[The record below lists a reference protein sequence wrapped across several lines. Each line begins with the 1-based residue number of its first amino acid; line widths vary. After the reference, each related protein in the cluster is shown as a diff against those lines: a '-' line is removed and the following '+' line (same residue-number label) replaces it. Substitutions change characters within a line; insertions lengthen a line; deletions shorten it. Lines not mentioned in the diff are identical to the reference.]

1 VVKLELQFEN
11 KTCRYLRRNVWEAKD
26 QEQTLEVKLPEGMP
40 DIGSILAA
48 WGQCVMRGKEWRSD
62 GMNVSGGVMA
72 WVLYAPA
79 DGAEPRW
86 IEAWLPVQVKW
97 SFADSVR
104 EGSIR
109 ACWLLKGVDART
121 LSARK
126 MMVRANV
133 SVLGEALEPS
143 QEEISNAEQ
152 VPEDVQLLRRSYPV
166 RLPVEAGGKTFVMDE
181 EFSLPPSLPAPEKIV
196 SCCFEPQVTEQKV
209 LGGKAVFRGN
219 GNFHMVYQ
227 GMDGQL
233 HSHDQEISFSQFSD
247 LDRDYDKDA
256 EISTIM
262 ALSSL
267 EPELQDG
274 RVRLKCGMIAQYL
287 INDAM
292 MLELVEDAYSPDRSV
307 DVQMRELRLPIVLD
321 HVRET
326 VRFDGVVPEN
336 ASRIVDVSVC
346 VEQPSVRRAGDLTE
360 LCCDGQFQ
368 VLFCDENGALQ
379 GQNARWSQTW
389 ELPASMD
396 ADILGMVQ
404 NISRPQFSNTSGQIN
419 LNGELLAAAKT
430 VSQAAMPMVTG
441 LKLGEATN
449 PDPTRPSLILRRA
462 GERSLWE
469 IAKGT
474 GSTVSA
480 IRKANGLVDEPLD
493 DRILLIP
500 VS

>member
-1 VVKLELQFEN
+1 MELQFEN
-11 KTCRYLRRNVWEAKD
+11 KTCRYLRRNVWEVKD

-48 WGQCVMRGKEWRSD
+48 WGQCVMRGKEWRGD

-72 WVLYAPA
+72 WVLYVPA
-79 DGAEPRW
+79 DGSEPRR

-97 SFADSVR
+97 SFADSDR

-133 SVLGEALEPS
+133 SVLGEALEPA
-143 QEEISNAEQ
+143 QEQISNADQ

-166 RLPVEAGGKTFVMDE
+166 RLPVEAGEKTFAVDE
-181 EFSLPPSLPAPEKIV
+181 EFSLPSSAPVPEKIV
-196 SCCFEPQVTEQKV
+196 GCSFEPQVTEQKV

-227 GMDGQL
+227 GTDGQIL
-233 HSHDQEISFSQFSD
+233 SHDQEISFSQFSD

-256 EISTIM
+256 EVSTMM

-267 EPELQDG
+267 EPELQEG
-274 RVRLKCGMIAQYL
+274 RIRLKCGLIAQYL
-287 INDAM
+287 ISDGV
-292 MLELVEDAYSPDRSV
+292 MLELVEDAYSPSRTV
-307 DVQMRELRLPIVLD
+307 DVQAQELRLPVVLD
-321 HVRET
+321 NAHEMM
-326 VRFDGVVPEN
+326 RFEGVVPGN
-336 ASRIVDVSVC
+336 ATRVVDVSVC
-346 VEQPSVRRAGDLTE
+346 MEQPSVRRAGDLTE

-368 VLFCDENGALQ
+368 VLYCDENGALQ
-379 GQNARWSQTW
+379 GRSARWSQTW

-396 ADILGMVQ
+396 AEVLGTVQ
-404 NISRPQFSNTSGQIN
+404 NVSRPQVSAVAGQIGIS
-419 LNGELLAAAKT
+419 GELQAGAMT
-430 VSQAAMPMVTG
+430 VSQQPLPMVTG
-441 LKLGEATN
+441 LELGEVTN
-449 PDPTRPSLILRRA
+449 PDPSRPSLILRRA
-462 GERSLWE
+462 GDASLWE
-469 IAKGT
+469 LAKGT

-480 IRKANGLVDEPLD
+480 IRKANVLSGEPLD
-493 DRILLIP
+493 DRLLLIP

>member
-1 VVKLELQFEN
+1 MELQFEN
-11 KTCRYLRRNVWEAKD
+11 KTCRYLRRNVWETKD

-40 DIGSILAA
+40 DIGSVLGA
-48 WGQCVMRGKEWRSD
+48 WGQCVMRGKEWRGD

-79 DGAEPRW
+79 ESAEPRW
-86 IEAWLPVQVKW
+86 IEAWLPVQAKW
-97 SFADSVR
+97 SFGDSVR

-109 ACWLLKGVDART
+109 ACWLLKGIDART

-133 SVLGEALEPS
+133 SVLGEALEPA
-143 QEEISNAEQ
+143 QEEISNADQ

-166 RLPVEAGGKTFVMDE
+166 RLPMEAGEKTFLIDE
-181 EFSLPPSLPAPEKIV
+181 EFSLPSSAVAPEKLV
-196 SCCFEPQVTEQKV
+196 FYSFEPQVTEQKV

-219 GNFHMVYQ
+219 GNFHMLYQ

-233 HSHDQEISFSQFSD
+233 HSHDQEVSFSQFSD

-256 EISTIM
+256 EVTTMM

-267 EPELQDG
+267 EPELQEG
-274 RVRLKCGMIAQYL
+274 RVHLKCGLVAQYL
-287 INDAM
+287 ISDGM
-292 MLELVEDAYSPDRSV
+292 MLELVEDAYSPGRTV
-307 DVQMRELRLPIVLD
+307 DVQARELRLPAVLD
-321 HVRET
+321 DTRET
-326 VRFDGVVPEN
+326 VRFEGTVPEN
-336 ASRIVDVSVC
+336 ASRVVDVSVWT
-346 VEQPSVRRAGDLTE
+346 EQPSVRRAGDLTE

-379 GQNARWSQTW
+379 VRNARWSQTW

-396 ADILGMVQ
+396 TEVMGMVH
-404 NISRPQFSNTSGQIN
+404 SMARPQASAAAGQIG
-419 LNGELLAAAKT
+419 LSGELHAGAMT
-430 VSQAAMPMVTG
+430 VSQQPLSMVTG
-441 LKLGEATN
+441 LELGDMAS
-449 PDPTRPSLILRRA
+449 PDPSRPSLILRRA
-462 GERSLWE
+462 GDASLWE

-480 IRKANGLVDEPLD
+480 ICNANGLKDEPLD
-493 DRILLIP
+493 DRLLLIP

>member
-1 VVKLELQFEN
+1 MVQLELQFEN
-11 KTCRYLRRNVWEAKD
+11 KTCRYLRRNVWEVKD

-48 WGQCVMRGKEWRSD
+48 WGQCVMRGKEWRGD

-79 DGAEPRW
+79 DSAEPRW

-109 ACWLLKGVDART
+109 ACWILKGIDART

-133 SVLGEALEPS
+133 SVLGEALEPA
-143 QEEISNAEQ
+143 QEEISNADQ

-166 RLPVEAGGKTFVMDE
+166 RLPMEAGEKTFAVDE
-181 EFSLPPSLPAPEKIV
+181 EFSLPSSMPAPEKIV
-196 SCCFEPQVTEQKV
+196 CCSFEPQVTEQKV

-219 GNFHMVYQ
+219 GNFHMLYQ
-227 GMDGQL
+227 GIDGQL
-233 HSHDQEISFSQFSD
+233 HSHDQEVSFSQFSD

-256 EISTIM
+256 EVTTM
-262 ALSSL
+262 TALSSL
-267 EPELQDG
+267 EPELQEG
-274 RVRLKCGMIAQYL
+274 RVRLKCGLIAQYL
-287 INDAM
+287 VSDCI
-292 MLELVEDAYSPDRSV
+292 MLELVEDAYSPGRAV
-307 DVQMRELRLPIVLD
+307 DVQTRELRLPVVLD
-321 HVRET
+321 NTRET
-326 VRFDGVVPEN
+326 VRFEGAIPEN
-336 ASRIVDVSVC
+336 ASRVVDVSLC
-346 VEQPSVRRAGDLTE
+346 MDQPSVRRAGDLTE

-379 GQNARWSQTW
+379 GRSARWSQTW

-396 ADILGMVQ
+396 ADVLGAVQ
-404 NISRPQFSNTSGQIN
+404 SVARPQASAAAGQIG
-419 LNGELLAAAKT
+419 LSGELQAGAMT
-430 VSQAAMPMVTG
+430 VSQQALPMVTG
-441 LKLGEATN
+441 LEMGEVEN
-449 PDPTRPSLILRRA
+449 SDPSRPSLILRRA
-462 GERSLWE
+462 GDASLWE

-480 IRKANGLVDEPLD
+480 IRKANGLTDEPLD
-493 DRILLIP
+493 DRLLLIP